1 MADRITGALLLVVA
15 AWYTAEARSFE
26 GGALAGPVGPG
37 AFPLFLGV
45 VLGVLS
51 LYLLLRP
58 DPRPTW
64 PHRSMWLS
72 GGTVVASS
80 LAYAYA
86 LVPLGFLVA
95 TTLELVVL
103 GSLFRARLRSV
114 VPAAL
119 ALSLATFWLFDRLL
133 KLPLPEGLVG

>member
-1 MADRITGALLLVVA
+1 MDA
-15 AWYTAEARSFE
+15 ATRVLIV
-26 GGALAGPVGPG
+26 GGMCVLTFG
-37 AFPLFLGV
+37 L
-45 VLGVLS
+45 VLGMLS

-64 PHRSMWLS
+64 PQRSMWLS

-103 GSLFRARLRSV
+103 GSLFQARLRSV

-119 ALSLATFWLFDRLL
+119 ALSLATFWLFDRFL